1 MPRSIS
7 LLLLEE
13 LYAPRT
19 GEIPL
24 LFLELDHPELIDPIR
39 VVNDIIDYV
48 YLTNTYVGCPF
59 AFNLISDS
67 ENRPP
72 RAQIS
77 IQNVDRNI
85 GNTLINISD
94 TIDIKLTI
102 VASNQF
108 NLTVDPRVEISSPS
122 VIEYEAD
129 FLTLKNVSVNV
140 GTIKGTIESF
150 DFTREPWPFVRA
162 TKERLP
168 GLFR

>member
-7 LLLLEE
+7 QLLLQE

-24 LFLELDHPELIDPIR
+24 LFLELDHSEIIDPIR
-39 VVNDIIDYV
+39 VVNDIKDYV
-48 YLTNTYVGCPF
+48 YLTNTYIGCPF
-59 AFNLISDS
+59 NFNLMSDD
-67 ENRPP
+67 ETRQP

-77 IQNVDRNI
+77 IQNVDRTI
-85 GNTLINISD
+85 CNTIL
-94 TIDIKLTI
+94 
-102 VASNQF
+102 ASNQF
-108 NLTVDPRVEISSPS
+108 DLTADPRTEISSPS

-129 FLTLKNVSVNV
+129 FLTIKNISVSVAAI
-140 GTIKGTIESF
+140 TGTIESF